1 MLYDGSTSDDNSV
14 ENSGAVY
21 IYDKTENKLNASAFI
36 KSPIPE
42 KNELFGSSISLDG
55 NNLAVGA
62 SGNSENTGAVYIYN
76 RKNSLWTL
84 EQKLTDPFGSGS
96 DEYGYSVD
104 LDNTTLVVG
113 SPKEDNVVF
122 EILHEECNEGT
133 WHWIVTE
140 CNGWECGCRNGMRNN
155 SGAVFIY
162 KKINDVWD
170 FEAYVKASNSEDDF
184 EFGNSVSIDG
194 DILAV
199 GAPGEWFGSHSILEK
214 PVKNGFRRWNQGAV
228 YIYERTNSRWEE
240 TAYIKLPNDTVRN
253 NYSMYD
259 SHFGT
264 SVKLSNNTL

>member
-1 MLYDGSTSDDNSV
+1 MSLPPHDNSKENSGAVYVYSRINNDWNLFTFIKANNGDVEDEFGYKVSLYKTTLVVSAPFEDSRYGKVLYDGSTSDDNSV

-113 SPKEDNVVF
+113 SPKEDNFFSKSCMKNATKVHGIGLSQNV
-122 EILHEECNEGT
+122 
-133 WHWIVTE
+133 
-140 CNGWECGCRNGMRNN
+140 M
-155 SGAVFIY
+155 
-162 KKINDVWD
+162 D
-170 FEAYVKASNSEDDF
+170 
-184 EFGNSVSIDG
+184 GNV
-194 DILAV
+194 
-199 GAPGEWFGSHSILEK
+199 
-214 PVKNGFRRWNQGAV
+214 
-228 YIYERTNSRWEE
+228 
-240 TAYIKLPNDTVRN
+240 
-253 NYSMYD
+253 M
-259 SHFGT
+259 
-264 SVKLSNNTL
+264 